1 MTQQLI
7 TEKFGID
14 IDSISKEAMNV
25 WKMIFEQI
33 LLLAVHARQL
43 YGVKD
48 NLNYHQRLKLINILE
63 ELSREKSI
71 NNVAQDDMRN
81 KFTEILVMINRNS
94 GTNDIVKYLQHQ
106 TNEITWKILDI
117 ESNNKQKILENIEQQ
132 LVVFRGWDS
141 NDEFLT
147 RKIYHY
153 YPLYK
158 ILKDPITIFQSLL
171 SFPMPDNNY
180 IENMVVN
187 QLVETING
195 NKHWLSGLAEVL
207 QDSVDSSENP
217 YKYIMDN
224 IRFFELEDEKK
235 KKDLAKSTTSI
246 VKNDLAKH
254 MSVWA
259 DYVFSQVSQP
269 FFNKDNHPFI
279 IFENDYTQSYE
290 DLKPKTFFEGI
301 CEVGVIQD
309 KITVSIDKIG
319 FADVV
324 SMNLLPELSEQ
335 ILSGLKNMDFQN
347 PYQSKFSLDKKVD
360 VLEAFN
366 MLSKWYNFNK
376 TKIFTSYTQIAKLI
390 VAILDFDASH
400 LMGLFNADLNKFN
413 HQAFLGR
420 SNIIGKSV
428 KVNERH
434 NIITLIVSACL
445 YDDEFSVSNVLTNYH
460 RSLQIYSEKIASFDS
475 PKILPK
481 FKNDLM
487 VDWTIFESKKINT
500 FTAEDK
506 IDSKEKSNQANSEV
520 SPDTIEKEDESET
533 STDSKQKDTLITD
546 RFKKL
551 PNFLHPNKKSGSTTI
566 YKQIIAQKSLK
577 RNSPT
582 YPLNSGF
589 PLPLWVNNF

>member
-1 MTQQLI
+1 MLLNVRGFMTQQLI
-7 TEKFGID
+7 TEKLGID
-14 IDSISKEAMNV
+14 INSISKEAMNV
-25 WKMIFEQI
+25 WKMVFEQI
-33 LLLAVHARQL
+33 LLLAIHARQL

-48 NLNYHQRLKLINILE
+48 NVNYHQRLKLIHILDN
-63 ELSREKSI
+63 LSRKNSFSAA
-71 NNVAQDDMRN
+71 AQDDMRN
-81 KFTEILVMINRNS
+81 KFTDILLMINNNS
-94 GTNDIVKYLQHQ
+94 GTNDIVKYLQEQ
-106 TNEITWKILDI
+106 TDEISWKTTNG
-117 ESNNKQKILENIEQQ
+117 ENNNKQNILEKIEQQ
-132 LVVFRGWDS
+132 LVVFRRWEND
-141 NDEFLT
+141 DEFLK

-158 ILKDPITIFQSLL
+158 ILKDPIMIFQSLL

-180 IENMVVN
+180 IENLVIG
-187 QLVETING
+187 QLIETIDE
-195 NKHWLSGLAEVL
+195 NKHWLSDFAEVL
-207 QDSVDSSENP
+207 QDSKDSSEDP

-224 IRFFELEDEKK
+224 IKFFKLEDEKK
-235 KKDLAKSTTSI
+235 KKALAKSTIST
-246 VKNDLAKH
+246 VKNNLAKH
-254 MSVWA
+254 MSIWA

-279 IFENDYTQSYE
+279 IFENDYNQSYD

-301 CEVGVIQD
+301 CEVGIIQD
-309 KITVSIDKIG
+309 KITVSIDKMG

-347 PYQSKFSLDKKVD
+347 PHQLKFSLDKKVE

-366 MLSKWYNFNK
+366 MLSKWYDSHK
-376 TKIFTSYTQIAKLI
+376 TKVFTSYTQIPKLI

-400 LMGLFNADLNKFN
+400 LMGLFNAELNQSN

-420 SNIIGKSV
+420 SNMIGKSV

-434 NIITLIVSACL
+434 YIITLIVSACL
-445 YDDEFSVSNVLTNYH
+445 YDNELSVSDVITQNH
-460 RSLQIYSEKIASFDS
+460 KSLQIYLEKIASVVPS
-475 PKILPK
+475 KILPK
-481 FKNDLM
+481 LKNGFM

-500 FTAEDK
+500 SEDK
-506 IDSKEKSNQANSEV
+506 IEVKEESNQVKNESAIQTESKE
-520 SPDTIEKEDESET
+520 
-533 STDSKQKDTLITD
+533 KDTLITD

-551 PNFLHPNKKSGSTTI
+551 PNFLHPTKRAGATTV
-566 YKQIIAQKSLK
+566 YEQIIDQKSLK
-577 RNSPT
+577 SNSPT